1 MRNRKLIN
9 ILELWVKNDIKL
21 LCKVTFFSK
30 NKLMFA
36 IIITIIVN

>member
-30 NKLMFA
+30 SKLMFGL
-36 IIITIIVN
+36 ITIIIVN